1 MFIVRLVNSLIPK
14 QECGSHHSL
23 DCTDRAKDQQAITG
37 IWKSTKAGGAET
49 VHEGE
54 REGLLKA
61 DRAPVTQVRGPLDPE
76 RV

>member
-1 MFIVRLVNSLIPK
+1 M
-14 QECGSHHSL
+14 
-23 DCTDRAKDQQAITG
+23 DCTDRAKDQQAISG
-37 IWKSTKAGGAET
+37 IWKSTKVGGAET